1 MGKEGG
7 VQNKSKRSLYGIVC
21 LIIFCCYLLGSEVF
35 VLSFGDLGNIETHLL
50 TETASPQ
57 LTKQIPEKDSQQ
69 TPHKHIVL
77 SHLYSLIHSDAEIS
91 LMPPITTIVFQQEI
105 LSTQLSENLPNAH
118 LLLSHQEFSHQIL
131 SKLSHTIIL
140 V

>member
-1 MGKEGG
+1 M
-7 VQNKSKRSLYGIVC
+7 QNKTKRSLYGIVC
-21 LIIFCCYLLGSEVF
+21 LLIFSCYLLGSEVF

-57 LTKQIPEKDSQQ
+57 LTKQIPKKDNQQ
-69 TPHKHIVL
+69 PSHSHIVL
-77 SHLYSLIHSDAEIS
+77 AHLYSLENSDTGIS
-91 LMPPITTIVFQQEI
+91 LNLPSATAFIQPQL
-105 LSTQLSENLPNAH
+105 LSIQFSENLPNTYF
-118 LLLSHQEFSHQIL
+118 LLSHQKFPHQIL

>member
-1 MGKEGG
+1 MGKEGW
-7 VQNKSKRSLYGIVC
+7 VQNKSKQTICGIVS
-21 LIIFCCYLLGSEVF
+21 LIIFSCYLLVNEVF

-57 LTKQIPEKDSQQ
+57 LTKQIPKKDNQQ
-69 TPHKHIVL
+69 PSHSHIVL
-77 SHLYSLIHSDAEIS
+77 AHLYSLENSDTGIS
-91 LMPPITTIVFQQEI
+91 LNLPSAEAFIQPQ
-105 LSTQLSENLPNAH
+105 LSLQLSENLPNAH
-118 LLLSHQEFSHQIL
+118 LLLSQQEFPHQIS

>member
-1 MGKEGG
+1 M
-7 VQNKSKRSLYGIVC
+7 QNKPKRSLYGIVC
-21 LIIFCCYLLGSEVF
+21 LLIFSCYLLGSEVF

-57 LTKQIPEKDSQQ
+57 LTKQIPKKDNQQ

-77 SHLYSLIHSDAEIS
+77 SHLYSLIDSEAEIS
-91 LMPPITTIVFQQEI
+91 LFHQCAAALIQPQL
-105 LSTQLSENLPNAH
+105 LSIQLSENLPNAH
-118 LLLSHQEFSHQIL
+118 LLLSHHEFPHQIL
-131 SKLSHTIIL
+131 SLLFSTVLL